1 MSYTVLL
8 EVESLTKAFGGLLA
22 VSRVSFRVA
31 SGEVVGLLGPNGS
44 GKTTLLNLIAG
55 ALRPDA
61 GHVRLDERD
70 ITALS
75 ANARVRLGIARTF
88 QLVRPLLKL
97 SVLDNVLVGRLYG
110 RDGSGLEAARA
121 ESLHLLDSV
130 GLGDKAHSL
139 ASQLTLTDQ
148 KRVELARALATR
160 PKVLLLDEPLG
171 GLNLTEVG
179 AAVAL
184 LRQVQASGITV
195 VLVEH
200 NVRAVRALCDRLI
213 AFNYGQTIVEGG
225 PDEVLAHPAV
235 IEAYLGKPSASLA
248 AFP

>member
-1 MSYTVLL
+1 VLL
-8 EVESLTKAFGGLLA
+8 EVEGLTKAFGGLVA

-44 GKTTLLNLIAG
+44 GKTSLLNLIAG

-61 GHVRLDERD
+61 GQVRLDDRD
-70 ITALS
+70 ITALP
-75 ANARVRLGIARTF
+75 ANARARLGIARTF
-88 QLVRPLLKL
+88 QLVRTLPKL

-110 RDGSGLEAARA
+110 RAGSDLEVARA
-121 ESLHLLDSV
+121 ETLRLLDTV
-130 GLGDKAHSL
+130 GLRDKAQSL

-171 GLNLTEVG
+171 GLNPTEVR
-179 AAVAL
+179 AAVAQ
-184 LRQVQASGITV
+184 LRQVQTGGVTV

-213 AFNYGQTIVEGG
+213 VFNYGQTVAEGG

-235 IEAYLGKPSASLA
+235 VEAYLGKSSASNLA
-248 AFP
+248 AFS

>member
-1 MSYTVLL
+1 MLL
-8 EVESLTKAFGGLLA
+8 EVDGLTKTFGGLVA
-22 VSRVSFRVA
+22 VGRVSFRVA

-61 GHVRLDERD
+61 GQVRLDDRD
-70 ITALS
+70 ITTLP

-88 QLVRPLLKL
+88 QLVRTLPKL

-110 RDGSGLEAARA
+110 REGSGLESARA
-121 ESLHLLDSV
+121 QSLDLLDSV
-130 GLGDKAHSL
+130 GLRDRAHFL

-148 KRVELARALATR
+148 KRVEVARALATR

-171 GLNLTEVG
+171 GLNPTEVG
-179 AAVAL
+179 AAVSL
-184 LRQVQASGITV
+184 LRQVQSSGITV

-200 NVRAVRALCDRLI
+200 NVRAVRTLCDRLI
-213 AFNYGQTIVEGG
+213 VFNYGQMIVEGG
-225 PDEVLAHPAV
+225 PDDVLAHPAV
-235 IEAYLGKPSASLA
+235 IEAYLGKSSASNLA
-248 AFP
+248 AFS

>member
-1 MSYTVLL
+1 MLL
-8 EVESLTKAFGGLLA
+8 EVEGLTKRFGGLVA
-22 VSRVSFRVA
+22 VSKVSFHVA

-61 GHVRLDERD
+61 GQVRLADQD
-70 ITALS
+70 ITALP
-75 ANARVRLGIARTF
+75 ANTRARLGIARTF
-88 QLVRPLLKL
+88 QLVRTLPKL
-97 SVLDNVLVGRLYG
+97 TVLDNVLVGRLYG
-110 RDGSGLEAARA
+110 HEGSGLEAARA
-121 ESLHLLDSV
+121 ESLHLLDAV
-130 GLGDKAHSL
+130 GLRDKARSL

-148 KRVELARALATR
+148 KRVELARALATH

-171 GLNLTEVG
+171 GLNPTEVG

-184 LRQVQASGITV
+184 LRQLQTSGVTV
-195 VLVEH
+195 VLIEH

-213 AFNYGQTIVEGG
+213 VFNYGQTVVEGG

-235 IEAYLGKPSASLA
+235 IEAYLGKSSASNLA
-248 AFP
+248 AFS

>member
-1 MSYTVLL
+1 VLL
-8 EVESLTKAFGGLLA
+8 EVEGLTKTFGGLVA

-61 GHVRLDERD
+61 GQVRLDDRD
-70 ITALS
+70 ITALP
-75 ANARVRLGIARTF
+75 ANARARLGIARTF
-88 QLVRPLLKL
+88 QLVRTLPKL

-110 RDGSGLEAARA
+110 RAGSDLEVARA
-121 ESLHLLDSV
+121 ETLRLLDTV
-130 GLGDKAHSL
+130 GLRDKAQSL

-171 GLNLTEVG
+171 GLNPTEVR
-179 AAVAL
+179 AAVAQ
-184 LRQVQASGITV
+184 LRQVQTGGVTV

-213 AFNYGQTIVEGG
+213 VFNYGQTVAEGG

-235 IEAYLGKPSASLA
+235 VEAYLGKSSASNLA
-248 AFP
+248 AFS

>member
-1 MSYTVLL
+1 VLL
-8 EVESLTKAFGGLLA
+8 EVEGLTKTFGGLVA
-22 VSRVSFRVA
+22 VSGVSFRVA

-61 GHVRLDERD
+61 GQVRLDDRD
-70 ITALS
+70 ITALP
-75 ANARVRLGIARTF
+75 ANARARLGIARTF
-88 QLVRPLLKL
+88 QLVRTLPKL

-110 RDGSGLEAARA
+110 RAGSDLEVARA
-121 ESLHLLDSV
+121 ETLRLLDTV
-130 GLGDKAHSL
+130 GLRDKAQSL

-171 GLNLTEVG
+171 GLNPTEVR
-179 AAVAL
+179 AAVAQ
-184 LRQVQASGITV
+184 LRQVQTGGVTV

-213 AFNYGQTIVEGG
+213 VFNYGQTVAEGG

-235 IEAYLGKPSASLA
+235 VEAYLGKSSASNLA
-248 AFP
+248 AFS

>member
-1 MSYTVLL
+1 VLL
-8 EVESLTKAFGGLLA
+8 EVEGLTKTFGGLVA

-61 GHVRLDERD
+61 GQVRLDDRD
-70 ITALS
+70 ITALP
-75 ANARVRLGIARTF
+75 ANARARLGIARTF
-88 QLVRPLLKL
+88 QLVRTLPKL

-110 RDGSGLEAARA
+110 RAGSDLEVARA
-121 ESLHLLDSV
+121 ETLRLLDTV
-130 GLGDKAHSL
+130 GLRDKAQSL

-171 GLNLTEVG
+171 GLNPTEVR
-179 AAVAL
+179 AAVVQ
-184 LRQVQASGITV
+184 LRQVQTGGVTV

-213 AFNYGQTIVEGG
+213 VFNYGQTVAEGG

-235 IEAYLGKPSASLA
+235 VEAYLGKSSASNLA
-248 AFP
+248 AFS

>member
-1 MSYTVLL
+1 VLL
-8 EVESLTKAFGGLLA
+8 EVEGLTKTFGGLLA
-22 VSRVSFRVA
+22 VGRVSFRVA

-61 GHVRLDERD
+61 GQVRLDDRD
-70 ITALS
+70 ITALP
-75 ANARVRLGIARTF
+75 ANARARLGIARTF
-88 QLVRPLLKL
+88 QLVRTLPKL

-110 RDGSGLEAARA
+110 RHGSSREAAHA

-130 GLGDKAHSL
+130 GLRDKALSL
-139 ASQLTLTDQ
+139 ASELTLTDQ
-148 KRVELARALATR
+148 KRVELARALAMR

-171 GLNLTEVG
+171 GLNPPEAR

-184 LRQVQASGITV
+184 LRQIQTSGVTL

-200 NVRAVRALCDRLI
+200 NVRAVRTLCNRLI
-213 AFNYGQTIVEGG
+213 VFNYGQTVVEGG

-235 IEAYLGKPSASLA
+235 IEAYLGKSLASHLA
-248 AFP
+248 AFS

>member
-1 MSYTVLL
+1 MLL
-8 EVESLTKAFGGLLA
+8 EVEGLTKTFGGLVA
-22 VSRVSFRVA
+22 VSGVSFRVA

-61 GHVRLDERD
+61 GQVRLDDRD
-70 ITALS
+70 ITALP
-75 ANARVRLGIARTF
+75 ANARARLGIARTF
-88 QLVRPLLKL
+88 QLVRTLPKL

-110 RDGSGLEAARA
+110 RAGSDLEVARA
-121 ESLHLLDSV
+121 ETLRLLDTV
-130 GLGDKAHSL
+130 GLRDKAQSL

-171 GLNLTEVG
+171 GLNPTEVR
-179 AAVAL
+179 AAVAQ
-184 LRQVQASGITV
+184 LRQVQTGGVTV

-213 AFNYGQTIVEGG
+213 VFNYGQTVAEGG

-235 IEAYLGKPSASLA
+235 VEAYLGKSSASNLA
-248 AFP
+248 AFS

>member
-1 MSYTVLL
+1 MLL
-8 EVESLTKAFGGLLA
+8 QAEGLTKTFGGLVA
-22 VSRVSFRVA
+22 VSRVSFQVV

-61 GHVRLDERD
+61 GQVRLDDRD
-70 ITALS
+70 ITPLP
-75 ANARVRLGIARTF
+75 ANARARLGIARTF
-88 QLVRPLLKL
+88 QLVRTLPKL

-110 RDGSGLEAARA
+110 RDGSDLEAARV

-130 GLGDKAHSL
+130 GLRGKAQLL

-148 KRVELARALATR
+148 KRVELARALATH

-171 GLNLTEVG
+171 GLNPTEVG
-179 AAVAL
+179 AAVAQ
-184 LRQVQASGITV
+184 LRQIRTSGVTV

-200 NVRAVRALCDRLI
+200 NVRAVRSLCDHLI
-213 AFNYGQTIVEGG
+213 VFNYGQTVVEGR
-225 PDEVLAHPAV
+225 PDDVLAHPAV
-235 IEAYLGKPSASLA
+235 IEAYLGKSSASNLA
-248 AFP
+248 TFS

>member
-1 MSYTVLL
+1 MLL
-8 EVESLTKAFGGLLA
+8 EVEGLTKTFGGLVA

-61 GHVRLDERD
+61 GQVRLDDRD
-70 ITALS
+70 ITALP
-75 ANARVRLGIARTF
+75 ANARARLGIARTF
-88 QLVRPLLKL
+88 QLVRTLPKL

-110 RDGSGLEAARA
+110 RAGSDLEVARA
-121 ESLHLLDSV
+121 ETLRLLDTV
-130 GLGDKAHSL
+130 GLRDKAQSL

-171 GLNLTEVG
+171 GLNPTEVR
-179 AAVAL
+179 AAVAQ
-184 LRQVQASGITV
+184 LRQVQTGGVTV

-213 AFNYGQTIVEGG
+213 VFNYGQTVAEGG

-235 IEAYLGKPSASLA
+235 VEAYLGKSSASNLA
-248 AFP
+248 AFS

>member
-1 MSYTVLL
+1 MLL
-8 EVESLTKAFGGLLA
+8 EVEGLTKTFGGLVA

-61 GHVRLDERD
+61 GQVRLDDRD
-70 ITALS
+70 ITALP
-75 ANARVRLGIARTF
+75 ANARARLGIARTF
-88 QLVRPLLKL
+88 QLVRTLPKL

-110 RDGSGLEAARA
+110 RAGSDLEVARA
-121 ESLHLLDSV
+121 ETLRLLDTV
-130 GLGDKAHSL
+130 GLRDKAQSL

-171 GLNLTEVG
+171 GLNPTEVR
-179 AAVAL
+179 AAVAQ
-184 LRQVQASGITV
+184 LRQVQTGGVTV

-213 AFNYGQTIVEGG
+213 VFNYGQTVAEGG
-225 PDEVLAHPAV
+225 PHEVLAHPAV
-235 IEAYLGKPSASLA
+235 VEAYLGKSSASNLA
-248 AFP
+248 AFS

>member
-1 MSYTVLL
+1 VLL
-8 EVESLTKAFGGLLA
+8 QADGLTKTFGGLVA
-22 VSRVSFRVA
+22 VSRVSFRVV

-61 GHVRLDERD
+61 GKVRLDDRD
-70 ITALS
+70 ITPLP
-75 ANARVRLGIARTF
+75 ANARAGLGIARTF
-88 QLVRPLLKL
+88 QLVRTLPKL

-110 RDGSGLEAARA
+110 RDGSDLEAARV

-130 GLGDKAHSL
+130 GLRDKAQLL

-148 KRVELARALATR
+148 KRVELARALATH

-171 GLNLTEVG
+171 GLNPTEVG
-179 AAVAL
+179 AAVAQ
-184 LRQVQASGITV
+184 LRQIRTSGVTV

-200 NVRAVRALCDRLI
+200 NVRAVRSLCDRLI
-213 AFNYGQTIVEGG
+213 VFNYGQTVVEGR
-225 PDEVLAHPAV
+225 PDDVLAHPAV
-235 IEAYLGKPSASLA
+235 IEAYLGKSSASNLA
-248 AFP
+248 TFS

>member
-1 MSYTVLL
+1 VLL
-8 EVESLTKAFGGLLA
+8 QAEGLTKTFGGLVA
-22 VSRVSFRVA
+22 VSRVSFQVV

-61 GHVRLDERD
+61 GQVRLDDRD
-70 ITALS
+70 ITPLP
-75 ANARVRLGIARTF
+75 ANARARLGIARTF
-88 QLVRPLLKL
+88 QLVRTLPKL

-110 RDGSGLEAARA
+110 RDGSDLEAARV

-130 GLGDKAHSL
+130 GLRGKAQLL

-148 KRVELARALATR
+148 KRVELARALATH

-171 GLNLTEVG
+171 GLNPTEVG
-179 AAVAL
+179 AAVAQ
-184 LRQVQASGITV
+184 LRQIRTSGVTV

-200 NVRAVRALCDRLI
+200 NVRAVRSLCDHLI
-213 AFNYGQTIVEGG
+213 VFNYGQTVVEGR
-225 PDEVLAHPAV
+225 PDDVLAHPAV
-235 IEAYLGKPSASLA
+235 IEAYLGKSSASNLA
-248 AFP
+248 TFS